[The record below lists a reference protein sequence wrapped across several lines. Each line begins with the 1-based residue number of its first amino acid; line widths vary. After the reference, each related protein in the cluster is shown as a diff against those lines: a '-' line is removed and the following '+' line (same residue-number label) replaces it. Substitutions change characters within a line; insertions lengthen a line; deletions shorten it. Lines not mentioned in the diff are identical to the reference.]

1 MSPIRRSP
9 LGVCR
14 GRRAVVGI
22 LSSDPTAPPS
32 LSLGVTVTVAAAGSP
47 AAWSSTSAASRAAS
61 AFKEAL
67 AAAAAAAARGKRRG
81 GARAQ
86 NGIFARVFVSG
97 HKFYVCDF
105 RTKHKIC
112 ILAYHNLC
120 FCVFVF
126 LGIFP
131 LFGSAHVCDSE
142 GWGFIP
148 VCSRPTNGERLR
160 SSLVSHC

>member
-1 MSPIRRSP
+1 MQDSFKMWSASSSSPIRRSP
-9 LGVCR
+9 LGACR

-22 LSSDPTAPPS
+22 VSSDPTAPPS
-32 LSLGVTVTVAAAGSP
+32 LSLGVTVAAAGSP
-47 AAWSSTSAASRAAS
+47 AARSSTSAASRAAS
-61 AFKEAL
+61 AFKEASAA

-97 HKFYVCDF
+97 HKFYVCNF

-126 LGIFP
+126 LGMLQFQDILIEFDP
-131 LFGSAHVCDSE
+131 A
-142 GWGFIP
+142 
-148 VCSRPTNGERLR
+148 
-160 SSLVSHC
+160 